1 MSSNDLISLANEVA
15 NQKENIRQAIVTAGV
30 ECPEETPLADYA
42 GKISQIQNRVS
53 EVGTKV
59 FYAGDD
65 SSLTQEST
73 TYTVP
78 TTYAAIAPNGLSGY
92 TNLQSVTMQNVTSV
106 MDSAFAGNKNLTT
119 INAPLCKY
127 YGASALKDTG
137 LEGAYSNNVADSF
150 GVGCFSKNTTITSF
164 DLANA
169 RFIGSSCFE
178 GCNKVESISIPNVE
192 RIGSRAFVN
201 FGNNRYDSSSV
212 LQKFDFSAPKVKTI
226 GMDAFTGNLALQSV
240 DAPRLKEIGRSAFY
254 GCNNLTSVNIPEVEQ
269 IGAYTFWVSSSNSKV
284 SEFYLPQ
291 CEYLGEYALYF
302 RSFRKLTIKDGC
314 YIGDYAGRYNSLLT
328 EVVGKPSYIGNYTFD
343 NCTSLTTIDLSQVTL
358 IDSNAFTGSS
368 KLSVIDLSSCTT
380 IGKYVFSSSMSAS
393 SKMWLPSTCTSV
405 NSPQYGSDIRIFT
418 DVADASSRPANWSQL
433 GSTWYYG
440 KTYEDFLAA

>member
-92 TNLQSVTMQNVTSV
+92 TNLQSVTMQNVTSA

-127 YGASALKDTG
+127 YGANALKDTG
-137 LEGAYSNNVADSF
+137 LEGAYSNSIADSF
-150 GVGCFSKNTTITSF
+150 GANCFSNNTTITSF
-164 DLANA
+164 DLANV
-169 RFIGSSCFE
+169 RFIGASCFA
-178 GCNKVESISIPNVE
+178 GCNKAESISIPNVE
-192 RIGSRAFVN
+192 RIGARAFVN
-201 FGNNRYDSSSV
+201 FGNNRYDSSSQ
-212 LQKFDFSAPKVKTI
+212 LQKFDFSAPKVKII
-226 GMDAFTGNLALQSV
+226 GTDAFSGNLALQSV
-240 DAPRLKEIGRSAFY
+240 DAPKAKEIWRGAFY
-254 GCNNLTSVNIPEVEQ
+254 GCENLTSVNLPEVEQ
-269 IGAYTFWVSSSNSKV
+269 LDTYALWVSSDNSKV

-291 CEYLGEYALYF
+291 CVYLGEYALYN
-302 RSFRKLTIKDGC
+302 RSFSKLTIKDGC
-314 YIGDYAGRYNSLLT
+314 YIGPSAVSASGLLT
-328 EVVGKPSYIGNYTFD
+328 EVVGKPSYIGNYAFQYQTK
-343 NCTSLTTIDLSQVTL
+343 LTTIDLSQATY
-358 IDSNAFTGSS
+358 IGSHAFNNSA
-368 KLSVIDLSSCTT
+368 LDVIDLSSC
-380 IGKYVFSSSMSAS
+380 ISIEQRAFSGSITAS

-405 NSPQYGSDIRIFT
+405 SYQNSSDIRIFT
-418 DVADASSRPANWSQL
+418 DVTDASSRPSGWSNL
-433 GSTWYYG
+433 GNTWYYG
-440 KTYEDFLAA
+440 QTYEDFLKA